1 MAISRCGTSSVL
13 IIFRYFLGQN
23 GVMFFGMV
31 VDGYPPSI
39 KLSGHKPPLPSLSSQ
54 VPFPSQVPRKGRGSE
69 HEIRIMDMN
78 HELRR

>member
-1 MAISRCGTSSVL
+1 MVIGRCGISSVL
-13 IIFRYFLGQN
+13 IIFRYFLGQK

-31 VDGYPPSI
+31 VDGCPV
-39 KLSGHKPPLPSLSSQ
+39 KLSGHKPPLQSLSSQ
-54 VPFPSQVPRKGRGSE
+54 ASQVPRKGRGSE